1 MLSPSA
7 MITLISCGFSSYTVL
22 AGCVSGG
29 RAGQLN
35 LTPWTAA
42 RATRRGSRSLRS
54 PAISSCTDLRRARVR
69 RAGLVFQRLRN
80 QRQRGV
86 VMCAHAHTLYSV
98 HISWRSSSHGS
109 RGSAPSAQLAVV
121 HSLQLPLPHL
131 CPHLR
136 RDFSRGAARLAP
148 ARQMVLSGSCE
159 PSLSLSTLARCLSVG
174 RAEHGLLLSLS
185 PGQLHTEPRVWK
197 TSTN

>member
-7 MITLISCGFSSYTVL
+7 MTTLISCGFSSYTVL

-42 RATRRGSRSLRS
+42 RATRRGSRALRS

-80 QRQRGV
+80 LTDWSCVRT
-86 VMCAHAHTLYSV
+86 HTLCTLYN
-98 HISWRSSSHGS
+98 ISWRSSSHGS

-159 PSLSLSTLARCLSVG
+159 PSPPLSLYL
-174 RAEHGLLLSLS
+174 HSLS
-185 PGQLHTEPRVWK
+185 FRRPC
-197 TSTN
+197 